1 MKHIR
6 RISRWLALA
15 MGLLVM
21 LTVLTFVSLP
31 SLGNLELIKTGLL
44 TRLSTELG
52 AEIKYKQVEVFFF
65 PRPRVTFYQ
74 TSFTVRKNLKGR
86 AIALHFYPSISSLL
100 KGEIRL
106 SGLRLQ
112 KPDLKIQL
120 PELRQMPPFDL
131 QGAIAAAR
139 PVITAM
145 LKIPTIGST
154 GLTLQIDKGRL
165 YLEDGPE
172 RPFAFTGIRTRIHCT
187 NDLIRLDIRS
197 NSNIWNELTL
207 NGRIYPQTWS
217 GAGSVRIARLL
228 PEPVTAYL
236 FPESA
241 LKIQEAQTDL
251 KMDYQLTAAGKII
264 FHTDA
269 SLPEI
274 DLVNRKK
281 NRIALKGQHIRATV
295 ELDQNH
301 TTVSLGDL
309 KLDAPRLNASGS
321 FFLSHKTQ
329 EVRLDVTG
337 VDVDVGAFR
346 QTAQGLVGKMK
357 WVQKLFA
364 VLKDGR
370 VPLISLSARSSS
382 MARFGKVENFI
393 IKGRLNNGKI
403 TIPGIDMDLTEI
415 RGNTVISNGILTGE
429 NLEAR
434 YEKSTGHNGLLKLGL
449 TRANPLFHLDIDVD
463 ASLSQIPGVLQQ
475 VLPDTRVAEDIQAFH
490 KTHGRASGKLILGES
505 LKKIAARIAVDSFNL
520 YTIHEKI
527 PFPLIIKGGNVT
539 IAGDRW
545 TADQIDAQIGRTNF
559 FKVFFVLEK
568 RNEPVFTF
576 SARES
581 DIDLAEIQ
589 SWLPFLDFDH
599 PDSRGLR
606 ILRGNARLRDTNIE
620 GPLYRFG
627 AWKSR
632 LSGVVDNVMVQASGL
647 DDPIHLVDGNL
658 KLLRHSDRETDISII
673 SSNLRWQETHFRSV
687 GAVNYSQDGLR
698 LDLDLYADRLNLA
711 QIAQLTRKNEPPET
725 VAGNNRPVSGQ
736 IRIYTESFD
745 LYGQTWQPVEAD
757 LQINADG
764 IYVDIPRAQM
774 CDINVPGILIFTPGH
789 LSLSFSPSADKQN
802 ISGILNC
809 LDESQGLMTG
819 SFSVGGEIK
828 ADAAIEEYPQ
838 ALQGGLN
845 LRAQDGRIYRYGMV
859 AKMMALL
866 NVTEI
871 FRGRLPD
878 VTQEGFAYEKIKIKS
893 EISDGK
899 LIIKESLIQGASM
912 TIVSSGDIDLQN
924 NRVEMTVLVAPFK
937 SIDAIIKNLPI
948 VKDILGGKLMTVPFR
963 VHGPIGQYEVTP
975 MSPTAVESGVFG
987 LMKRSLRIPVQI
999 MQPLHDGKYTFDEDR
1014 IKKMRGSGNVGD
1026 K

>member
-1 MKHIR
+1 
-6 RISRWLALA
+6 

-21 LTVLTFVSLP
+21 MTVLTFVSLP
-31 SLGNLELIKTGLL
+31 SLGNLELIKTRLL
-44 TRLSTELG
+44 SRLSTDLG
-52 AEIKYKQVEVFFF
+52 AEITYRQVEVYFF
-65 PRPRVTFYQ
+65 PRPRITFYQ

-86 AIALHFYPSISSLL
+86 ATALHLFPSISSLL
-100 KGEIRL
+100 QGEIRL

-112 KPDLKIQL
+112 KPDLQIQL

-131 QGAIAAAR
+131 LGAVEAAR
-139 PVITAM
+139 PVITA
-145 LKIPTIGST
+145 LLTVPSIGST
-154 GLTLQIDKGRL
+154 GLTLQIDRGRL
-165 YLEDGPE
+165 YLQDGQK
-172 RPFAFTGIRTRIHCT
+172 RPFAFTGIRTRVHCT
-187 NDLIRLDIRS
+187 NDLIRLDFRS

-207 NGRIYPQTWS
+207 NGRIYPQSWS
-217 GAGSVRIARLL
+217 GVGSVRIEKFL
-228 PEPVTAYL
+228 PEPIAAYL

-241 LKIQEAQTDL
+241 LKIQEAQSDL
-251 KMDYQLTAAGKII
+251 KLDYQLTAAGKII
-264 FHTDA
+264 IHTDA
-269 SLPEI
+269 SLPRI
-274 DLVNRKK
+274 DLVNQEKK
-281 NRIALKGQHIRATV
+281 RIALKGQHMRASA
-295 ELDQNH
+295 EFDQNH

-309 KLDAPRLNASGS
+309 QLTSPRLNASGS
-321 FFLSHKTQ
+321 FFMSHKTP

-346 QTAQGLVGKMK
+346 QTARGLVGKMK

-403 TIPGIDMDLTEI
+403 YIPGIDMDLTEI
-415 RGNTVISNGILTGE
+415 RGDTVISNGILTGE

-434 YEKSTGHNGLLKLGL
+434 YVKSTGQNGLLKLGL
-449 TRANPLFHLDIDVD
+449 TRANPLFHLDIDVN

-475 VLPDTRVAEDIQAFH
+475 VLPDTRVANDIQAFH
-490 KTHGRASGKLILGES
+490 KTRGRASGKLILGES
-505 LKKIAARIAVDSFNL
+505 LKKIAARIEVDSFNL

-527 PFPLIIKGGNVT
+527 PFPLIVKGGNVT
-539 IAGDRW
+539 IAGNRW

-568 RNEPVFTF
+568 RTEPFFTF

-581 DIDLAEIQ
+581 DIDLAEMQ
-589 SWLPFLDFDH
+589 SWLPFLDFSQ
-599 PDSRGLR
+599 PDSKGLR

-620 GPLYRFG
+620 GPLYRLG

-632 LSGVVDNVMVQASGL
+632 LSGVVDNVLVQASGL
-647 DDPIHLVDGNL
+647 DDPIHLTDGNL

-673 SSNLRWQETHFRSV
+673 SSNLSWQETHFRSV
-687 GAVNYSQDGLR
+687 GAVNYSRDGLR
-698 LDLDLYADRLNLA
+698 LDLDLYADRLNLG
-711 QIAQLTRKNEPPET
+711 QIAQLTRKNESPGT
-725 VAGNNRPVSGQ
+725 VAAKSRPISGQ
-736 IRIYTESFD
+736 IRIYTESFE
-745 LYGQTWQPVEAD
+745 LYGQTWEPVEAD

-789 LSLSFSPSADKQN
+789 LSVSFSPSADKQN

-819 SFSVGGEIK
+819 SFSVQGEIK
-828 ADAAIEEYPQ
+828 ADAAIEEFPQ
-838 ALQGGLN
+838 ALKGGLN
-845 LRAQDGRIYRYGMV
+845 LRARDGRIYRYGMV
-859 AKMMALL
+859 AKLMALL

-878 VTQEGFAYEKIKIKS
+878 VTQEGFAYDKIKIKS

-924 NRVEMTVLVAPFK
+924 NRLEMTVLVAPFK

-948 VKDILGGKLMTVPFR
+948 VNDILGGKLMTVPFR

-975 MSPTAVESGVFG
+975 MSPTAVQSGVFG
-987 LMKRSLRIPVQI
+987 LMKRSLRLPVRI
-999 MQPLHDGKYTFDEDR
+999 MQPIHDGEYTFDETMI
-1014 IKKMRGSGNVGD
+1014 IKHKGTGHVEN